1 MATFNSYVNLP
12 EGTRTR
18 YAFQSFAGWAWGR
31 DRIET
36 KTCPK

>member
-1 MATFNSYVNLP
+1 MATFNSYVKLP
-12 EGTRTR
+12 EITRTR
-18 YAFQSFAGWAWGR
+18 YAFQSLAGWAWGR